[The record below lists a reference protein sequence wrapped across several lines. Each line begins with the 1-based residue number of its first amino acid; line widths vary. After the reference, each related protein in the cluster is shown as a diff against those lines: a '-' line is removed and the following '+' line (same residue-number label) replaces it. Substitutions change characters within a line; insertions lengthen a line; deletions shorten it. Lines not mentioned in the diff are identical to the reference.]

1 MTTRRFLVLTL
12 LLAAHIL
19 VVACRPAA
27 KPVTEQE
34 VEAMATSALAGLNDD
49 DYDAW
54 TAHFGTTMKAAV
66 SRSTFATLRDG
77 VFAAVGPFESVES
90 VDSEPA
96 QTGGYTRWMVT
107 GNFEKGQ
114 LRLVYVIP
122 DDGNRIDGVT
132 FEEVR

>member
-1 MTTRRFLVLTL
+1 MTTRRFLISALFLAL
-12 LLAAHIL
+12 LLLIA
-19 VVACRPAA
+19 ACRPAGE
-27 KPVTEQE
+27 PVTADE
-34 VEAMATSALAGLNDD
+34 VEAMATSALTGLNDD

-66 SRSTFATLRDG
+66 PRSTFATVRDG
-77 VFAAVGPFESVES
+77 VFAAVGPFESVAS
-90 VDSEPA
+90 VASEPA
-96 QTGGYTRWMVT
+96 QTDGYTRWIVT

-132 FEEVR
+132 FEEAN